1 MVTIGRIFGKF
12 FATDPDRFC
21 DVPVAKA
28 VSKDNKGGLQLSG
41 YWGGNVALE
50 KWAQDEEK
58 RKQLFEWALRRA
70 QAAAREEAAK
80 ASVTDDIQEVDSAGN
95 K

>member
-58 RKQLFEWALRRA
+58 RKQLFEWALQRA
-70 QAAAREEAAK
+70 QTAAREEAAK